1 MATEIKPI
9 RSKADHKAAL
19 TEIER
24 LWDAEDNSPEADR
37 LDVLTTL
44 VEAYEAA
51 HYPIDPPNPIEAIKF
66 RMEQGGLTRADLA
79 DMIGPRNRVAEVL
92 NGKRALTVTMIRK
105 LNEGLGIP
113 AEILIRPSKKPGRR
127 AA

>member
-1 MATEIKPI
+1 M
-9 RSKADHKAAL
+9 
-19 TEIER
+19 
-24 LWDAEDNSPEADR
+24 
-37 LDVLTTL
+37 LTTL